1 MDMNDAILLKT
12 CENRDRYYL
21 IMKYINKEIVGK
33 EAFILLHALGDF
45 YNAHPDI
52 ETVNFND
59 FAVWFTN
66 SHSPDIKSKDLE
78 LYKALF
84 AKVGEA
90 NPAIV
95 KDLIEAYV
103 KKDTLSQL
111 QDAILRNKPLED
123 FQTIINSVVRVEK
136 DTAEVSMDILEDTEI
151 TDRSKGLKWRLNCV
165 NSGAGHL
172 IVGDFVLVAGRFNS
186 GKSSFVVSELSHMAE
201 QLPADKDV
209 LLFVNEGRAVDY
221 KERIYQSVFNV
232 PIEEIKA
239 NRQKYKE
246 LYLERMGRVD
256 KIKLFKI
263 NKFTHRQVEA
273 LIKKH
278 NPGLIVIDMIDHIGG
293 FKVNSNEPS
302 DQKVRVLYHWV
313 LDVAGQYAPVIGTTQ
328 VSNLQ
333 GQDPRWPAPEKL
345 TGSTTA
351 KQEAPNLIIII
362 GQEEDLNSTTRYISS
377 TKNKFRP
384 ENEYFKFTCKF
395 DKHNVR
401 FI

>member
-1 MDMNDAILLKT
+1 MNDGILLKT
-12 CENRDRYYL
+12 CENRDNYYL
-21 IMKYINKEIVGK
+21 VMKYINKEIVGK
-33 EAFILLHALGDF
+33 EAFILLEALGDF
-45 YNAHPDI
+45 YNKHPDI
-52 ETVNFND
+52 NAINFND
-59 FAVWFTN
+59 FAVWFTTV
-66 SHSPDIKSKDLE
+66 HTPDIKTKDLE
-78 LYKALF
+78 LFKLLF
-84 AKVGEA
+84 EKVTEA
-90 NPAIV
+90 SKAIV
-95 KDLIEAYV
+95 KDLIEAYI
-103 KKDTLSQL
+103 KKDVLSQL
-111 QDAILRNKPLED
+111 QDAIVRNKPLEE
-123 FQTIINSVVRVEK
+123 FQNILANIPQNNKNDS
-136 DTAEVSMDILEDTEI
+136 AEVSMDILEDTDV
-151 TDRSKGLKWRLNCV
+151 TDRSKGLRWRLEPINA
-165 NSGAGHL
+165 GAGAL
-172 IVGDFVLVAGRFNS
+172 LKGDFVLVAGRFNS
-186 GKSSFVVSELSHMAE
+186 GKSSFAVSELSYMAE
-201 QLPADKDV
+201 QLPYKDEV

-221 KERIYQSVFNV
+221 KERIYQSIFNV
-232 PIEEIKA
+232 EIEEIKA
-239 NRQKYKE
+239 KREYYKK
-246 LYLERMGRVD
+246 LYIEQMGRPD

-263 NKFTHRQVEA
+263 NKFTNRQVEA
-273 LIKKH
+273 LIKKN

-313 LDVAGQYAPVIGTTQ
+313 LDIAGQYSPVIGTTQ

-377 TKNKFRP
+377 TKNKFKP